1 MYESKIFSNEKI
13 CLSCNKRANRLL
25 FVLSILID
33 RTRPSY
39 VFRCFSFS
47 HNIFDTSSTIV
58 DHQTRKEKKR
68 NEKKRSST
76 REYVLTISKPM
87 CYGYLSFRLN
97 DSTLHSPFTLSLS
110 LARALLFSYYSS
122 QSVESIKQRLQ
133 SHSHILSSIEEKK
146 SERTFQPINN
156 ENISFY
162 ARLLMWRPNNIVD

>member
-110 LARALLFSYYSS
+110 HARSFSLITPRSLLNQSSNAYSHTHIYCHRS
-122 QSVESIKQRLQ
+122 KKKKAKERFNQSTTKTF
-133 SHSHILSSIEEKK
+133 HSMLD
-146 SERTFQPINN
+146 
-156 ENISFY
+156 Y
-162 ARLLMWRPNNIVD
+162 